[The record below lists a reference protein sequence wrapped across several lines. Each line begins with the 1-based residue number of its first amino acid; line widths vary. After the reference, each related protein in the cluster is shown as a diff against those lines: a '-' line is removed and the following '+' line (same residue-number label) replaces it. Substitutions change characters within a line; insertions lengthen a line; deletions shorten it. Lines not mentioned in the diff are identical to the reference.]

1 MGGKQLRLLL
11 IEDSP
16 EDAARV
22 LKEIEAGGYRPVCE
36 RVSCT
41 ADMQKA
47 LVVGGWDLVIADFVM
62 PGFSAFDALKI
73 LRKSGQN
80 LPFIIVSRPIG
91 EDQLVAAMKAGAH
104 DYLMKE
110 NLSRL
115 VPAIERE
122 LREAAERSRHRRAE
136 LAISQGKKQWETAFD
151 SVSDLI
157 VLTDPDGVVI
167 RCNKRLIEYF
177 LTSYSDMLGRNIV
190 DVFYGSNEPDN
201 PVFQPGHFSQ
211 GIDDLSF
218 PLLEGWFNVSSYPF
232 LGDDNQLAGV
242 VYVIK
247 DVTKRKQI
255 ELEKQIIDRE
265 LLTLYA
271 IAYRLNS
278 ARSSKKVMVDLL
290 FQLHNMLQ
298 IDFSSIHLLD
308 GSVLKLRASLGL
320 PRSAEEAIKRLPDY
334 APWVNQV
341 LAGKPFRSHTLVG
354 RLPMKMVKG
363 AREMGIK
370 AWCAVP
376 LTIGKDVLG
385 VLMVGHKAERHYSD
399 RELFLLSSIA
409 SQFAVLI
416 ENHALYD
423 KMKAK
428 AEELQRSRQ
437 ELKENLQEV
446 KRANIELGRLNA
458 AKNNFIGMASHELKT
473 PITSVLGGVQ
483 FLLLYSDIA
492 LTPEQRDIFT
502 SVYEGVLQL
511 KDIVDNLLSISRI
524 EAKGL
529 VLQKRPLNLAT
540 LCREVYDTFALPLS
554 RRRIMVDIEGDDE
567 PVTVDDSFT
576 KLVVRNLLEN
586 AIKFT
591 RDGGSI
597 RISGRVTTRD
607 ELLAGKEI
615 IQEFYPSFPRNLAKG
630 DRFYRL
636 EVADSGIGIPQ
647 SERQRIFDKFY
658 SVGDLAHHS
667 SGKTDFM
674 SKGTG
679 LGLSIVKGIL
689 DAHHGLVWVAEG
701 ASGIGSTFTLL
712 FPLDEPPQISPAAA
726 EEREL
731 GANPVEMEAP
741 GP

>member
-1 MGGKQLRLLL
+1 MSGKRLRLLH

-16 EDAARV
+16 EDAA
-22 LKEIEAGGYRPVCE
+22 LILNEISAGGYQLQCE
-36 RVSCT
+36 RVANT
-41 ADMQKA
+41 AAMQKA
-47 LVVGGWDLVIADFVM
+47 LVDNVWDLVIADFIL
-62 PGFSAFDALKI
+62 PGFSAFDALII
-73 LRKSGQN
+73 LRESGLN

-104 DYLMKE
+104 DYLLKE

-136 LAISQGKKQWETAFD
+136 QAISQGKKEWEAAFD

-190 DVFYGSNEPDN
+190 DIFYGSTEPDN
-201 PVFQPGHFSQ
+201 PVFQPGNFSQ
-211 GIDDLSF
+211 GIDDLAF
-218 PLLEGWFNVSSYPF
+218 PMLEGWFTVSSYPF
-232 LGDDNQLAGV
+232 HWDDNQLAGG

-255 ELEKQIIDRE
+255 EQEKQIIDRE

-278 ARSSKKVMVDLL
+278 ARSSKMVMVDLL

-308 GSVLKLRASLGL
+308 NGVLKLRASLGL
-320 PRSAEEAIKRLPDY
+320 PRSAQEAIKRLPDY

-363 AREMGIK
+363 AREMGIR

-376 LTIGKDVLG
+376 LTIGQDVLG

-409 SQFAVLI
+409 SQLAVLI

-423 KMKAK
+423 QMKEK

-437 ELKENLQEV
+437 ALKENLQEV

-483 FLLLYSDIA
+483 FLLHYSDIS
-492 LTPEQRDIFT
+492 LTPEQHDIFT

-529 VLQKRPLNLAT
+529 VLQKRPLNLAL

-554 RRRIMVDIEGDDE
+554 RRRIVVDIEADEE
-567 PVTVDDSFT
+567 PVPADDSFT

-591 RDGGSI
+591 PDGGSI
-597 RISGRVTTRD
+597 LLSGRVTTRQ
-607 ELLAGKEI
+607 ELLAGTAL
-615 IQEFYPSFPRNLAKG
+615 IQQFYPHFPRNLVKG
-630 DRFYRL
+630 EHFYRL
-636 EVADSGIGIPQ
+636 EVVDSGIGIAPA
-647 SERQRIFDKFY
+647 ERQRIFDKFY
-658 SVGDLAHHS
+658 SAGSLDHHS

-689 DAHHGLVWVAEG
+689 DAHHGLVWVEDG
-701 ASGIGSTFTLL
+701 MHGTGSVFTLV
-712 FPLDEPPQISPAAA
+712 FPLNDSP
-726 EEREL
+726 
-731 GANPVEMEAP
+731 
-741 GP
+741 

>member
-1 MGGKQLRLLL
+1 MNGKRLRLLL

-16 EDAARV
+16 EDAA
-22 LKEIEAGGYRPVCE
+22 LILDEISAGGYQLQCE
-36 RVSCT
+36 RVANT
-41 ADMQKA
+41 AAMQKA
-47 LVVGGWDLVIADFVM
+47 LIDNVWDLVIADFIL
-62 PGFSAFDALKI
+62 PGFSAFDALRI
-73 LRKSGQN
+73 LKESGLN

-104 DYLMKE
+104 DYLLKE

-136 LAISQGKKQWETAFD
+136 QAISQGKKEWETAFD

-157 VLTDPDGVVI
+157 VLTDPDGAVI

-177 LTSYSDMLGRNIV
+177 LTSYSDMLGRDIV
-190 DVFYGSNEPDN
+190 DVFYGSTEPDS

-218 PLLEGWFNVSSYPF
+218 PMLEGWFNVSSYPF
-232 LGDDNQLAGV
+232 HGDDNQVAGV

-247 DVTKRKQI
+247 DVTKRKQV

-278 ARSSKKVMVDLL
+278 ARSSKRVMVDLL

-308 GSVLKLRASLGL
+308 NGVLRLRASLGL
-320 PRSAEEAIKRLPDY
+320 PRSAEDAIKRLPDY

-363 AREMGIK
+363 AREMGIR

-376 LTIGKDVLG
+376 LTIGQDVLG
-385 VLMVGHKAERHYSD
+385 VLMVGHKAERHYTD

-409 SQFAVLI
+409 SQLAVLI

-423 KMKAK
+423 QMKDK
-428 AEELQRSRQ
+428 AEELQRSR
-437 ELKENLQEV
+437 EALKENLQEV

-483 FLLLYSDIA
+483 FLLHYSGIS
-492 LTPEQRDIFT
+492 LTPEQHDIFT

-554 RRRIMVDIEGDDE
+554 RRRIVVDIEADEE
-567 PVTVDDSFT
+567 PVSADDSFT

-591 RDGGSI
+591 PDGGSI
-597 RISGRVTTRD
+597 LLSGRVTTRQ
-607 ELLAGKEI
+607 ELLAGTEL
-615 IQEFYPSFPRNLAKG
+615 IQQFYPHFPRNLAKG
-630 DRFYRL
+630 ERFYRL
-636 EVADSGIGIPQ
+636 EVVDSGIGIPPA
-647 SERQRIFDKFY
+647 ERQRIFDKFY
-658 SVGDLAHHS
+658 SVGSLDHHS

-689 DAHHGLVWVAEG
+689 DAHHGLVWVEDG
-701 ASGIGSTFTLL
+701 ANGTGSVFSLV
-712 FPLDEPPQISPAAA
+712 FPLDDP
-726 EEREL
+726 R
-731 GANPVEMEAP
+731 
-741 GP
+741 